1 MTPERR
7 RYAFEILEL
16 SAARPGWAGL
26 VQPVLVALILLNVI
40 AVIAES
46 YSPIA
51 APFAG
56 PLAWFEAISI
66 TAFTVE
72 ITLRLWFCTD
82 DPHGHYRQPILGRF
96 RYLVTPQTVIDVIS
110 VIPFYFGLALDLRF
124 IRAFRLVRA
133 LRLTVYGAAVDSLG
147 AVFYNERRSL
157 FGAFAVMMVL
167 LIVASSLVYF
177 VEHAAQPEVFASIPH
192 AMWWGLATLTTVGY
206 GDVTPITPLGRL
218 FGGIVTILGVCMFA
232 LPAGILASGYARELR
247 RREFVGTW
255 DLVAKVPL
263 FTRLPAARIAD
274 IAAMLEPRAAHV
286 GEVIVRKGNHADS
299 MYFIVEG
306 ELEIDTEPHSVTLR
320 RGDFFGEM
328 ALMAHGDRTAT
339 VTAVTPC
346 QLLRLEAQDLA
357 HFLDNN
363 SDLRDTLAR
372 VQDERR
378 SAQPTEGAATPSN
391 AVIDVGNPHV
401 SESHS

>member
-7 RYAFEILEL
+7 RYAFEILDL
-16 SAARPGWAGL
+16 STARPGLAGL
-26 VQPVLVALILLNVI
+26 VQRVLVAIILLNVT
-40 AVIAES
+40 AVVAES
-46 YSPIA
+46 YPPIA

-66 TAFTVE
+66 AVFTVE
-72 ITLRLWFCTD
+72 IALRIWFCTD
-82 DPHGHYRQPILGRF
+82 DPHGHYRQPILGRL
-96 RYLVTPQTVIDVIS
+96 RYLATPQTIIDVVAIL
-110 VIPFYFGLALDLRF
+110 PFYFCLALDLRF

-157 FGAFAVMMVL
+157 FVAFAVMMVL
-167 LIVASSLVYF
+167 LTVASSLVYF
-177 VEHAAQPEVFASIPH
+177 VERSAQPEAFASIPH

-206 GDVTPITPLGRL
+206 GDVTPVTPLGRL
-218 FGGIVTILGVCMFA
+218 FGGIATILGVGMFA

-274 IAAMLEPRAAHV
+274 IAAMLEPYAAHV
-286 GEVIVRKGNHADS
+286 GEVIVRKGDHADS
-299 MYFIVEG
+299 MFFIVEG
-306 ELEIDTEPHSVTLR
+306 ELEIDIEPHPVILH

-339 VTAVTPC
+339 VTAATPC

-372 VQDERR
+372 IHDERR
-378 SAQPTEGAATPSN
+378 SAQPTEEKAAPGDS
-391 AVIDVGNPHV
+391 VVDVGNHQAV
-401 SESHS
+401 GSRS